1 MKKMSWN
8 SFLTD
13 DKEHEESLAGFI
25 KRTQVF
31 TEHSFHV
38 KEDIF
43 EDDMP
48 RSCGIP
54 GSALLPGDTQ

>member
-1 MKKMSWN
+1 MFGYRQPGHTHEKKMSWN
-8 SFLTD
+8 SFLTED
-13 DKEHEESLAGFI
+13 EEHEESLAGFI

-43 EDDMP
+43 ED
-48 RSCGIP
+48 GH
-54 GSALLPGDTQ
+54 A